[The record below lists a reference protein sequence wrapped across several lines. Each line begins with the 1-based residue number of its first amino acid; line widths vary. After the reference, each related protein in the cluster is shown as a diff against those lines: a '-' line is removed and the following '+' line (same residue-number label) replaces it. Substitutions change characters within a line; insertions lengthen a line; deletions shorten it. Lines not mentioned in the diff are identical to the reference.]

1 MNESTAD
8 TLGRSDAV
16 LALSRAAEHAT
27 LEPVLRVA
35 RTFMLHRG
43 RTLFPSGRGQLLQRV
58 LDDPISHP
66 QLSLQ
71 VGQRAMRVL
80 GMLEKIGAQPEDIR
94 AWIYWIAGDPKK
106 PDGGFVPIFLATY
119 RDQMSERATRDLIER
134 ARQADQRLLMADRRL
149 FDTNLRQM
157 SPRHRQVVKDSFGRA
172 RWLLGH
178 DPEQYRLQIDAT
190 RKLARRL
197 QAASGISR

>member
-16 LALSRAAEHAT
+16 LALSRASEHAT
-27 LEPVLRVA
+27 FEPVLRVVK
-35 RTFMLHRG
+35 TFMLHRG
-43 RTLFPSGRGQLLQRV
+43 RTLFPAGRGQLLQRV
-58 LDDPISHP
+58 LDDPISESM
-66 QLSLQ
+66 LSLQ
-71 VGQRAMRVL
+71 VGQRALRVL
-80 GMLEKIGAQPEDIR
+80 GILEKVGAQPEDIR
-94 AWIYWIAGDPKK
+94 AWIYWIAGDPKR
-106 PDGGFVPIFLATY
+106 PGGGFVPIFLATY
-119 RDQMSERATRDLIER
+119 HDQMAHRITADMTER

-157 SPRHRQVVKDSFGRA
+157 PPRHQQVVRESFDRA
-172 RWLLGH
+172 RWLLEH

-197 QAASGISR
+197 QAASEISR